1 MNARKVIALV
11 LLIVALVIALMG
23 WMVKKRG
30 YLLPGTVSVT
40 VDERIAPHTREVPG
54 FDNDPP
60 RPVAALTDGKGIT
73 TSFVENELIV
83 MTDDDAALAA
93 LAIRCGGTVVRRF
106 VPRDFGLE
114 SPSYHL
120 IRIADP
126 KSAEAKRLASDL
138 QRLNPGKSGQL
149 IVSSEAGR
157 GLLATASGEAAA
169 GRAVSLNL
177 VMHPNGFRDKNLTEG
192 MPPPVSGESSNR
204 NPVFWSYIMRGGNQ
218 HIGVDD
224 AWRALDETGRLS
236 NELSPAGARV
246 RVAVIDG
253 GFLHS
258 DDNPSDWTHHTNSIH
273 AMDPYR
279 QNELECTNG
288 TPCPWHGTNVVG
300 TLMGVANNGF
310 GAVGPAGPVA
320 NAITIRMSG
329 DVFNYFGAFGIAIG
343 DLAQVINMSFG
354 TSVPALMFWSMEP
367 LNALTKVMHDN
378 GRLLVAAAGNDGNN
392 VDAEDCAWPFDW
404 PCWERAWYAPC
415 ENSGVFC
422 VGALQLNSDKR
433 RSDSNYGSEDVDI
446 FGPGLVWVG
455 PDLANQSVHQFNA
468 TSAASPFVAGVAALV
483 MAANPMGPDAV
494 ERILIE
500 TANPSTDGDVR
511 RYVNAYAA
519 VIRALG
525 STPPEITIAVEAVQ
539 VFGACQPQFHFSAT
553 VIAPDNGPA
562 KVTWTSDIDHQLG
575 VGDSFTRT
583 LSDGTHKI
591 TASAVNAK
599 GLSTQSNTVVLSVSN
614 ATAAPRPT
622 VEIISLAN
630 HQSFASNQTIT
641 FEAGGLDPS
650 KPLGGLVAGNVHW
663 SSSKDGD
670 LGNGQRIFRTLSPG
684 SHHIFVNYTGLCG
697 ATADDVRLID
707 VTDAVADAPP
717 NMMITTPTGND
728 VVIRTDTSGQACL
741 HVAGFGFD
749 EEDKDFATIEWW
761 ETNRNDLQWKVLSFE
776 QNTTVC
782 LNPVPNAP
790 STLHEIRLRGVDR
803 TGHHAYS
810 APLKVTVLP
819 GVR

>member
-1 MNARKVIALV
+1 VNARRIVSLL
-11 LLIVALVIALMG
+11 LLILGLLILLIG
-23 WMVKKRG
+23 WKVKKRG
-30 YLLPGTVSVT
+30 YLLPGTVSIT
-40 VDERIAPHTREVPG
+40 VDDRVAPHIREIPG

-60 RPVAALTDGKGIT
+60 RPVAALTDGKGTT
-73 TSFVENELIV
+73 TSFVENEFIV
-83 MTDDDAALAA
+83 MTDDAAAA
-93 LAIRCGGTVVRRF
+93 SEVATRCGGTVVRTF
-106 VPRDFGLE
+106 APRDFGLE

-120 IRIADP
+120 IRMADP
-126 KSAEAKRLASDL
+126 KSAEAKRLTSDL

-157 GLLATASGEAAA
+157 GLLAAASGEAAA
-169 GRAVSLNL
+169 GRAVSLNF
-177 VMHPNGFRDKNLTEG
+177 VMHPSGFRDKNLTEG
-192 MPPPVSGESSNR
+192 MPPPPSFETFTR
-204 NPVFWSYIMRGGNQ
+204 NPVSWSYIMRGGNQ

-236 NELSPAGARV
+236 HWV

-253 GFLHS
+253 GFLPS

-279 QNELECTNG
+279 QNENECTNG

-310 GAVGPAGPVA
+310 GAAGPAGPVA

-329 DVFNYFGAFGIAIG
+329 DVFNYLGAFGIAVG
-343 DLAQVINMSFG
+343 DLAHVINMSFH
-354 TSVPALMFWSMEP
+354 TSVPALLFWTMEP
-367 LNALTKVMHDN
+367 INAVTKVLHDN

-422 VGALQLNSDKR
+422 VGALQVNSDKR
-433 RSDSNYGSEDVDI
+433 RSDSNYGREDVDI
-446 FGPGLVWVG
+446 FGPGTVWVG
-455 PDLANQSVHQFNA
+455 PDLANQAVHSFDG
-468 TSAASPFVAGVAALV
+468 TSAAAPFVAGVAALV
-483 MAANPMGPDAV
+483 MTARPMNAASV
-494 ERILIE
+494 ETILIE

-525 STPPEITIAVEAVQ
+525 STPPEITIAVETVPI
-539 VFGACQPQFHFSAT
+539 FGACQPQYHFSAT
-553 VIAPDNGPA
+553 IIVPDNGPA
-562 KVTWTSDIDHQLG
+562 QVTWTSDIDHQIG

-583 LSDGTHKI
+583 LSDGTHTI
-591 TASAVNAK
+591 TASATDAK
-599 GLSTQSNTVVLSVSN
+599 GLSSQSNTLLLTVSN

-622 VEIISLAN
+622 IEIISLTN

-650 KPLGGLVAGNVHW
+650 KPLGGLVAANVHW

-670 LGNGQRIFRTLSPG
+670 LGAGQRIFRTLTPG

-697 ATADDVRLID
+697 ATVDDVRLID

-728 VVIRTDTSGQACL
+728 ITIRADTSGQACL

-761 ETNRNDLQWKVLSFE
+761 ETNRSDLQWKVLSFN

-782 LNPVPNAP
+782 LNIAPNAQP
-790 STLHEIRLRGVDR
+790 TVHQVRLRGVDR

-819 GVR
+819 GLR